1 MPRSNVQST
10 QPNILFLFLDQWRWD
25 WIGGLGKVPVRTPHI
40 DALMRRGVNFTQCR
54 TNSPLCGPARACLA
68 QGMRYHH
75 VDVPANNW
83 DMDPDRP
90 TFFHTLRGAGY
101 QVGTIG
107 KNDLHKRTKWAGL
120 EGWTSLLGRY
130 GFTCAIELLGTRE
143 AARAGGL
150 DKGGPRCP
158 WTAAMHR
165 EGCFHLYAD
174 DFQRR
179 LHELTLETAAW
190 ASPLPR
196 HLHSDEF
203 CGRAAIELLGRF
215 PIGAPWFHW
224 VNFAGPH
231 DPPDPAADVLAR
243 YEEVQFPPP
252 VQGCGVYRDKPV
264 DHQRVRRAYAA
275 KIELIDEWIGRI
287 IDFVAQ
293 RGELDRT
300 HIILTA
306 DHGEMLGDHGRFM
319 KHVAL
324 EGSIHVPLL
333 ISGPGLPRGTTSNAL
348 VELIDV
354 GATFL
359 DLAGLP
365 PMSGVDAKSL
375 LPVMLGQREDHEH
388 RQFQTAQLNLGA
400 RSWRMIFDGRFK
412 FISTRHH
419 VPAANLPTEELYDL
433 LEDPGETTN
442 CAVSDPNRV
451 RRFADQL
458 DAELGTDWDA
468 NSAQTNDPPQSH
480 KESVQW
486 T

>member
-1 MPRSNVQST
+1 MPPKNA
-10 QPNILFLFLDQWRWD
+10 QPTEPNLLFLFLDQWRWD
-25 WIGGLGKVPVRTPHI
+25 WIGALGKVPVRTPHI

-68 QGMRYHH
+68 QCMRYHH
-75 VDVPANNW
+75 IDVPANNW
-83 DMDPDRP
+83 DMDPNRP
-90 TFFHTLRGAGY
+90 TMFQALRNAGY
-101 QVGTIG
+101 LVGTIG
-107 KNDLHKRTKWAGL
+107 KNDLHKNTRWSGL
-120 EGWTSLLGRY
+120 DGWTSLLGRY
-130 GFTCAIELLGTRE
+130 GFTSAIELMGTRE

-165 EGCFHLYAD
+165 EGYFHVYAE

-179 LHELTLETAAW
+179 LKELTLETAAW

-196 HLHSDEF
+196 HLNSDEF
-203 CGRAAIELLGRF
+203 CGRAAIELLNRF
-215 PIGAPWFHW
+215 PSGAPWFHW

-231 DPPDPAADVLAR
+231 DPPDPAADVLAH
-243 YEEVQFPPP
+243 YEGVEFPPP
-252 VQGCGVYRDKPV
+252 IQGSDVYKDTPV
-264 DHQRVRRAYAA
+264 DHQQVRRAYAA

-287 IDFVAQ
+287 IDAVAQ

-319 KHVAL
+319 KHVAQ

-333 ISGPGLPRGTTSNAL
+333 IAGPGLPQGTTSDAL

-354 GATFL
+354 GATCL

-365 PMSGVDAKSL
+365 PMPGVDAKSL
-375 LPVMLGQREDHEH
+375 LPVLQGQCADQGH
-388 RQFQTAQLNLGA
+388 RQFQTAQLNLGS

-412 FISTRHH
+412 FISIRNHAPT
-419 VPAANLPTEELYDL
+419 ANFPPEELYDL
-433 LEDPGETTN
+433 IEDPNETTN
-442 CAVSDPNRV
+442 LAVTNRKRV
-451 RRFADQL
+451 QNLTDQIEV
-458 DAELGTDWDA
+458 ELGTDWNINTQTDDPKA
-468 NSAQTNDPPQSH
+468 RSAY
-480 KESVQW
+480 KIEE
-486 T
+486 